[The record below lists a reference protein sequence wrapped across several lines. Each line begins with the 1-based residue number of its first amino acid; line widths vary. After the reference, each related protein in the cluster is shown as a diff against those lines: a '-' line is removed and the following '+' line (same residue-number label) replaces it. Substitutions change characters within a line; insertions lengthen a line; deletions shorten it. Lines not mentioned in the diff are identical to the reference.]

1 MAGSLVSQ
9 NIHLDVRP
17 LTFMMF
23 AGQPT
28 MPLKTLD
35 NPHTL
40 KCEMARLKQEEVY
53 RRAYETVAEARK
65 GIADYLRYFNEE
77 RPHQGLDNRTPDD
90 VFYKRKPLAKA
101 A

>member
-1 MAGSLVSQ
+1 
-9 NIHLDVRP
+9 
-17 LTFMMF
+17 MF
-23 AGQPT
+23 
-28 MPLKTLD
+28 
-35 NPHTL
+35 
-40 KCEMARLKQEEVY
+40 RLGRGHRMYCLSAQGNERGVEHFWRSFKQKEVY

-90 VFYKRKPLAKA
+90 VFYKRKPLPRA